1 MEAQINKILNRNL
14 FLFKSKLPY
23 RRTTT
28 INIEEFP
35 FQKKNLANIGSDRN
49 IRNINILLS
58 TNENKI

>member
-1 MEAQINKILNRNL
+1 MKAQINKILNRNL

-23 RRTTT
+23 RRSTT

-35 FQKKNLANIGSDRN
+35 FQKKNLGNIRSDRN

>member
-49 IRNINILLS
+49 IRNILLS

>member
-23 RRTTT
+23 RRSTT
-28 INIEEFP
+28 INIEFP
-35 FQKKNLANIGSDRN
+35 FQKKNLGNIGSDRN